1 MRLMIAGGSVKSPI
15 LCRRAALLAGVA
27 AAPLLAACGRA
38 ARALEPITPVVV
50 EGPPRTFWLVE
61 LLRTA
66 TTAAGTRPDTVS
78 ACEWHVNDGGV
89 LYGDYWGWCE
99 DFAILPRDSPGYL
112 VATTHYA
119 GGTRG
124 GYSRL
129 LVLPPFPAEMN
140 LFGHPARVAEAAEA
154 DGALSLEFLG
164 TRAVLRPRWPV
175 ALGAER
181 ALVEPPPDSGHFEPG
196 GDQPVWADVTYRA
209 TSYGRLESRRIA
221 GRG

>member
-1 MRLMIAGGSVKSPI
+1 MVVGGSVKSPV
-15 LCRRAALLAGVA
+15 LCRRAALLAGLVA
-27 AAPLLAACGRA
+27 LPLPAACSRA
-38 ARALEPITPVVV
+38 ARALEPVAPVVV
-50 EGPPRTFWLVE
+50 EGPPRTFWLIE

-66 TTAAGTRPDTVS
+66 TTAAGTWPDTIS
-78 ACEWHVNDGGV
+78 ACEWHVNDAGV

-129 LVLPPFPAEMN
+129 LVLPPFPAEMDV
-140 LFGHPARVAEAAEA
+140 FGHPARVAEATEA
-154 DGALSLEFLG
+154 GGVLGLEFLG
-164 TRAVLRPRWPV
+164 TRTVLRPRRPV
-175 ALGAER
+175 TLGAER
-181 ALVEPPPDSGHFEPG
+181 ALVEPPPDTGHFEPG
-196 GDQPVWADVTYRA
+196 GEQPVWADVTYRA
-209 TSYGRLESRRIA
+209 TSYGRLDSRKIA

>member
-1 MRLMIAGGSVKSPI
+1 MIVGGSVKLPI
-15 LCRRAALLAGVA
+15 LCRRAALLAGMA
-27 AAPLLAACGRA
+27 ATPLLAACGRA
-38 ARALEPITPVVV
+38 ARALAPIAPMVV
-50 EGPPRTFWLVE
+50 EGPPRTFWLIE
-61 LLRTA
+61 LRRTA
-66 TTAAGTRPDTVS
+66 TTAAGTRPDTIS

-129 LVLPPFPAEMN
+129 LVLPPFPAAIDI
-140 LFGHPARVAEAAEA
+140 FGHTARVAEAAEA
-154 DGALSLEFLG
+154 GGALSLEFLG
-164 TRAVLRPRWPV
+164 TRAILRPRWLV
-175 ALGAER
+175 VLGAER
-181 ALVEPPPDSGHFEPG
+181 ALIEPPPDTGHFEPG
-196 GDQPVWADVTYRA
+196 GEQPVWADVTYHA
-209 TSYGRLESRRIA
+209 TSYGRLDSRKIA